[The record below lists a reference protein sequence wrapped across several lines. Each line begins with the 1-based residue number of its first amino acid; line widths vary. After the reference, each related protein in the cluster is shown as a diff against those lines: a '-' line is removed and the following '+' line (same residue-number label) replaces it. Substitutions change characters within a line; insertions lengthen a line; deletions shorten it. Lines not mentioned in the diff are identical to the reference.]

1 MSLFLLMEEALL
13 LSLQDIAES
22 LKALVDMLATGV
34 TIRVKNTDEDS
45 WEEEEEEDVPV
56 EITEPSVEEEEDV
69 EFLGAVEK

>member
-1 MSLFLLMEEALL
+1 MEEAILL
-13 LSLQDIAES
+13 ALQDIAES

>member
-1 MSLFLLMEEALL
+1 MEEALL

-22 LKALVDMLATGV
+22 LKALVDMLAAGV

>member
-1 MSLFLLMEEALL
+1 MEEALL

-56 EITEPSVEEEEDV
+56 EITEPSVEEEEDI
-69 EFLGAVEK
+69 EFLGKVEK

>member
-1 MSLFLLMEEALL
+1 MEEAIL

>member
-1 MSLFLLMEEALL
+1 MEEALL

-56 EITEPSVEEEEDV
+56 EITEPSVEEEDV

>member
-1 MSLFLLMEEALL
+1 MEEALL

-56 EITEPSVEEEEDV
+56 EITEPSVEEEDI
-69 EFLGAVEK
+69 EFLGKVEK

>member
-1 MSLFLLMEEALL
+1 MEEAIL

-45 WEEEEEEDVPV
+45 WEEEEEDVPV

>member
-1 MSLFLLMEEALL
+1 MEEALL

-22 LKALVDMLATGV
+22 LKALVDMLAVGV

>member
-1 MSLFLLMEEALL
+1 MEEALL